1 MGNIRKLPF
10 LSGCSAAILAGII
23 SFAVGVDNR
32 TIYIRMAVM
41 MFLFYGIGVLV
52 KNAVLNTQKEIEEKK
67 KEMEQEEARSK
78 RKQKEE
84 PMQEAPERGKNTLL
98 QDERTVAEPKE
109 IRKEYNP
116 DLEEEF
122 RALSDVILT
131 RTKE

>member
-1 MGNIRKLPF
+1 M
-10 LSGCSAAILAGII
+10 
-23 SFAVGVDNR
+23 
-32 TIYIRMAVM
+32 
-41 MFLFYGIGVLV
+41 